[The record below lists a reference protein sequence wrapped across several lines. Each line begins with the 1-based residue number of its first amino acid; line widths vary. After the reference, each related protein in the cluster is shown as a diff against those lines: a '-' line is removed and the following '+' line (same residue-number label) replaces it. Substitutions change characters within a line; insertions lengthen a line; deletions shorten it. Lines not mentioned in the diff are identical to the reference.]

1 MKALAIA
8 VMMLFAVPE
17 IIIDTT
23 KVTAPQ
29 TFVSGSRRV
38 GVTKSGDTTFVRVQ
52 EGDRVDEVSI
62 RREGE
67 KVIIGQTNN
76 GVARR
81 FIVPDRPRI
90 LVDGIDL
97 EPYLGGALREA
108 PQPEPRRPEQRRQD
122 PPRFYICPNDEA
134 TLRVRPGTPE
144 GKYKCPLDGA
154 VMRSGVGPGRQ
165 YWLLE

>member
-1 MKALAIA
+1 MRALAIA

-17 IIIDTT
+17 IIVDTT
-23 KVTAPQ
+23 KVTSPQ
-29 TFVSGSRRV
+29 MFVSGSRKV
-38 GVTKSGDTTFVRVQ
+38 VVTKSGDTTFVRVQ

-62 RREGE
+62 RREGD

-97 EPYLGGALREA
+97 EPYLGGAVREA
-108 PQPEPRRPEQRRQD
+108 PPPAPRRQD

>member
-1 MKALAIA
+1 MILQALHDYYRRLLDENRA
-8 VMMLFAVPE
+8 VAQGFQEKE
-17 IIIDTT
+17 IPFVIVLDA
-23 KVTAPQ
+23 KG
-29 TFVSGSRRV
+29 TFVDLEDTRSGEGRNRR
-38 GVTKSGDTTFVRVQ
+38 
-52 EGDRVDEVSI
+52 
-62 RREGE
+62 
-67 KVIIGQTNN
+67 
-76 GVARR
+76 ARR

-97 EPYLGGALREA
+97 EPYLGGAVREA
-108 PQPEPRRPEQRRQD
+108 PPPAPRRQD